1 MLSRRIILLVF
12 RPLSMPYRSMEK
24 MNLVLSEDFEEQ
36 THFLQQC
43 LCWIF
48 SVSKDISL
56 RNGWS
61 VLAS

>member
-1 MLSRRIILLVF
+1 MLSRRTILLVF
-12 RPLSMPYRSMEK
+12 RPLSMPHRSIEK

-36 THFLQQC
+36 MHLLQQR
-43 LCWIF
+43 LCWMF
-48 SVSKDISL
+48 SVSKGISL